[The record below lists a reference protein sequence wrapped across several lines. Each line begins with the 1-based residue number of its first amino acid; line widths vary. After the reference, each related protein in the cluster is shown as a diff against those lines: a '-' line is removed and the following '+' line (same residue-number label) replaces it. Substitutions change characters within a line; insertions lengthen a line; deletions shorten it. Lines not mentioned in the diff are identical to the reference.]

1 MAFMLVF
8 LGWYEFLVVPR
19 LEKVRR
25 ASVNKERCDYAATT
39 LLLTESSTSKSARM
53 FLQGWL
59 GTAKSEGRW
68 EKIWKP
74 SDPNEAQELMT
85 RNAAWGLGLVAATDV
100 LAAGIA
106 SESKV
111 LTDMN
116 LQLLLAPIIDRGDA
130 PDWEAAWSP
139 LAPTCWTC
147 LMEGACASDG
157 VCCGDVPA
165 CVSPSTSPMACA
177 CRDNVLEPAGILDV
191 MAEACDKRG
200 LCCNEEVDDAC
211 RGKVLMGRQVWDF
224 DHDLTADKMCY
235 GDDAKECTGL
245 FKDTEEAPPPTNPD
259 VAQQSK
265 IAPCTYAWFFNDDDG
280 VVTTQ
285 AGPGNYTFPPGG
297 TTEGWNEGDATK
309 GPATFNVSPY
319 DFVLGIDAIAYLGG
333 RLAEE
338 GSTCGAPAAP
348 RPCTALDVLARGET
362 FVEQHDDRN
371 WAFFYVW
378 EEGPHG
384 AAVGTPTED
393 EPFAGV
399 LAVGIMMFQGPKS
412 VLELLTLKHRRIHYR
427 EADARKSPPAGEY
440 NPQPDY
446 TVDKRRVTKGD
457 DYAKATVR
465 RPLHTTPFEIIC
477 EDWTPLPKLDE
488 GNLRFIVTLIIL
500 GTIALLTL
508 ALVWRWDEEHATH
521 QRLLTD
527 ADAVIDH
534 VGDGVVVL
542 TYDEDGYRVLKCN
555 QAADVV
561 APNGDVL
568 DGVLRQKPV
577 DRSTG
582 TALDAILAGPNP
594 TQRTVT
600 VAVDVEGGRTVEIVA
615 RQRFNGRWNVELSWV
630 VCLRDVTERFNE
642 QREKARVDS
651 LERMTLFVV
660 GVRRDGAVALWS
672 QGAREATGLD
682 RPGSLANL
690 PFAHT
695 SDRRKA
701 LQEVRRIADGG
712 APRPFALSLR
722 ARHGFVS
729 LVMQNVNDIS
739 GTVAATFIGTPIDA
753 SLLTLATD
761 GTHLK
766 NAEFLTTGSHVSS
779 WACAVPVAESVA
791 EASNVHEVGRAPPLP
806 GIEERSETNASLF
819 DRRSVVSGFT
829 ARTDEEQAAVER
841 TASQAPFMRDPARL
855 RSLVLGPGEGCLLG
869 IFDQASLPLR
879 VHPLVQGAAHEQRIQ
894 IGASAWQVARADITI
909 NLPAGTYAFAAVPQE
924 GAIRIGVGAHFE
936 RRRRGAP
943 WADPVGV
950 DDAID
955 DDEGAWYALVG
966 LGGADLLHRYA
977 GDFETLYEDLRAVAG
992 GVLEVDPFGLLT
1004 RWAVVNPYVA
1014 DQGETAA
1021 LAARVP
1027 LPQDKL
1033 YLQSSS
1039 GILTTTPAGYET
1051 RASLAKACA
1060 AARRRVAR
1068 AARAARRTQSLDA
1081 LLQAQASFLALR
1093 RKLRDAGGAGAY
1105 QRERG
1110 QRTVLRDLGLLDDRE
1125 KRFRA
1130 RRRLCWIGQRDP
1142 GSILS
1147 RLPAHVLDEVVPY
1160 FDPAPRA
1167 AV

>member
-1 MAFMLVF
+1 
-8 LGWYEFLVVPR
+8 
-19 LEKVRR
+19 
-25 ASVNKERCDYAATT
+25 
-39 LLLTESSTSKSARM
+39 
-53 FLQGWL
+53 
-59 GTAKSEGRW
+59 
-68 EKIWKP
+68 
-74 SDPNEAQELMT
+74 
-85 RNAAWGLGLVAATDV
+85 
-100 LAAGIA
+100 
-106 SESKV
+106 
-111 LTDMN
+111 
-116 LQLLLAPIIDRGDA
+116 
-130 PDWEAAWSP
+130 
-139 LAPTCWTC
+139 
-147 LMEGACASDG
+147 
-157 VCCGDVPA
+157 
-165 CVSPSTSPMACA
+165 
-177 CRDNVLEPAGILDV
+177 
-191 MAEACDKRG
+191 
-200 LCCNEEVDDAC
+200 
-211 RGKVLMGRQVWDF
+211 
-224 DHDLTADKMCY
+224 
-235 GDDAKECTGL
+235 
-245 FKDTEEAPPPTNPD
+245 
-259 VAQQSK
+259 
-265 IAPCTYAWFFNDDDG
+265 
-280 VVTTQ
+280 
-285 AGPGNYTFPPGG
+285 
-297 TTEGWNEGDATK
+297 
-309 GPATFNVSPY
+309 
-319 DFVLGIDAIAYLGG
+319 
-333 RLAEE
+333 
-338 GSTCGAPAAP
+338 
-348 RPCTALDVLARGET
+348 
-362 FVEQHDDRN
+362 
-371 WAFFYVW
+371 
-378 EEGPHG
+378 
-384 AAVGTPTED
+384 
-393 EPFAGV
+393 
-399 LAVGIMMFQGPKS
+399 
-412 VLELLTLKHRRIHYR
+412 
-427 EADARKSPPAGEY
+427 
-440 NPQPDY
+440 
-446 TVDKRRVTKGD
+446 
-457 DYAKATVR
+457 
-465 RPLHTTPFEIIC
+465 
-477 EDWTPLPKLDE
+477 
-488 GNLRFIVTLIIL
+488 
-500 GTIALLTL
+500 
-508 ALVWRWDEEHATH
+508 
-521 QRLLTD
+521 
-527 ADAVIDH
+527 
-534 VGDGVVVL
+534 
-542 TYDEDGYRVLKCN
+542 
-555 QAADVV
+555 
-561 APNGDVL
+561 
-568 DGVLRQKPV
+568 
-577 DRSTG
+577 
-582 TALDAILAGPNP
+582 
-594 TQRTVT
+594 
-600 VAVDVEGGRTVEIVA
+600 
-615 RQRFNGRWNVELSWV
+615 
-630 VCLRDVTERFNE
+630 
-642 QREKARVDS
+642 
-651 LERMTLFVV
+651 
-660 GVRRDGAVALWS
+660 
-672 QGAREATGLD
+672 
-682 RPGSLANL
+682 
-690 PFAHT
+690 
-695 SDRRKA
+695 
-701 LQEVRRIADGG
+701 
-712 APRPFALSLR
+712 
-722 ARHGFVS
+722 
-729 LVMQNVNDIS
+729 MQNVNDIS

-779 WACAVPVAESVA
+779 WACAVPVAESVAESVA

-992 GVLEVDPFGLLT
+992 GVLEVDPLGQLT

-1033 YLQSSS
+1033 YLQSSA